1 LKEAKRKLK
10 ELEEIEL
17 KIPKEDPKEDKELPS
32 MDGLDKNDSN
42 DEESLSDP
50 ILTKPL
56 PKASK
61 KLKSKSSS
69 PKKHNKGAL

>member
-32 MDGLDKNDSN
+32 MDGLDKSDSN

-61 KLKSKSSS
+61 KLKSKSSL